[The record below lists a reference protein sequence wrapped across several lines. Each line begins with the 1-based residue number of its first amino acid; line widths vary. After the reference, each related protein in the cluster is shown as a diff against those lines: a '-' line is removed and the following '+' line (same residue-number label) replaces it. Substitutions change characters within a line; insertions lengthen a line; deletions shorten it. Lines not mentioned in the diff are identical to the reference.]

1 MIKLVRILKESEVVR
16 NNENFDKWGFGKL
29 DILDGAYS
37 VEAQEIPTQFNV
49 IVRDN
54 KHPGRRIMLRLS
66 HTLTAPDI
74 SRLFNALETED
85 IESVADIIEKIEYH
99 SGYGMQKVR

>member
-1 MIKLVRILKESEVVR
+1 MNKLVRVLKESKVIR
-16 NNENFDKWGFGKL
+16 NTENFDKWGFGKL

-54 KHPGRRIMLRLS
+54 KHPGRRIRLRLS

>member
-1 MIKLVRILKESEVVR
+1 MIKLVRVLKESKVIR
-16 NNENFDKWGFGKL
+16 NTENFDKWGFGKL

-49 IVRDN
+49 ILRDN
-54 KHPGRRIMLRLS
+54 KHPGRRLMLRLS

-85 IESVADIIEKIEYH
+85 IESVADIIKRIEYH
-99 SGYGMQKVR
+99 SGYKMQKVR